1 MIASTPAPAPAHAHA
16 HAHAPAPASAPAP
29 APGAGAQHEPHG
41 AGVPAQHPRGGR
53 DGSRLGNWSVGGSR
67 PTWCAGR
74 LAQPGRGVAAVPWHP
89 PHPPTPQGVDCAGGA
104 VNFSCFSN
112 YI

>member
-1 MIASTPAPAPAHAHA
+1 MQKETIIQGMLMCLSYLGHLCLDLL
-16 HAHAPAPASAPAP
+16 
-29 APGAGAQHEPHG
+29 AQH
-41 AGVPAQHPRGGR
+41 
-53 DGSRLGNWSVGGSR
+53 D
-67 PTWCAGR
+67 
-74 LAQPGRGVAAVPWHP
+74 RGVAAAPWHP